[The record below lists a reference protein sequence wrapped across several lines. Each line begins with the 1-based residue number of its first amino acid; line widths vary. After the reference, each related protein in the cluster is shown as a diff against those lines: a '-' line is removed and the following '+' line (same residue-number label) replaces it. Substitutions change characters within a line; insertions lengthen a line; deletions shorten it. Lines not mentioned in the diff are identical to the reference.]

1 MSATPIRPADDDAC
15 LPGPVTDGHASA
27 RGLVPAHAGRARVWQ
42 GVRRVLAVRLDN
54 LGDVLMTSPA
64 LAALRESLPHA
75 HITLLATPS
84 GAAAAA
90 HLPMVDAAWSCRVPW
105 MPMATAADRSGEAA
119 LVERLAAG
127 AFDGAVIFT
136 VCTQSALPAALLCR
150 MAGIPLRL
158 AHCRENPY
166 GLLSDWVPDPDRVE
180 PGLSPAQQRHA
191 ARHEVAR
198 QLALVGAVGLRTH
211 DERLRFMLAGA
222 ERQRAAGQLRAV
234 GVPATLPYVV
244 LHPGASAA
252 SRRWPAADFG
262 VVARTLAASGTAAVF
277 CGGADEAALID
288 EALRAAE
295 PAVPWAAPV
304 VSLAGA
310 QTLGELAATIEG
322 ADVLVANNS
331 APAHLAAALGTPV
344 VCLYAQ
350 TNPQHTPWR
359 VRRRVLSHDVPCRWC
374 LRSVCPQGHHD
385 CLKQVR
391 PEQVVAAVF
400 ELNCHPVAES
410 PAGVRA

>member
-1 MSATPIRPADDDAC
+1 MSAAPIQLAA
-15 LPGPVTDGHASA
+15 A
-27 RGLVPAHAGRARVWQ
+27 RGPVPAHAERARVWQ

-64 LAALRESLPHA
+64 LAALRDSLPNA

-90 HLPMVDAAWSCRVPW
+90 HLPMVDAVWSCRVPW
-105 MPMATAADRSGEAA
+105 MPTASAAERGSEAA

-127 AFDGAVIFT
+127 AFDAAVIFT

-150 MAGIPLRL
+150 MAGIALRL

-191 ARHEVAR
+191 ARHEVQR
-198 QLALVGAVGLRTH
+198 QLALVGAVGLHTN
-211 DERLRFMLAGA
+211 DERLRFVLAGA
-222 ERQRAAGQLRAV
+222 ERRRAAEQLRGA
-234 GVPATLPYVV
+234 GVPAALPYVV

-252 SRRWPAADFG
+252 SRRWPPAGFG
-262 VVARTLAASGTAAVF
+262 AVARTLAASGIAAVF
-277 CGGADEAALID
+277 CGGAEENVLID

-359 VRRRVLSHDVPCRWC
+359 VRQRVLTHDVPCRWC
-374 LRSVCPQGHHD
+374 LRSVCPQLHHD
-385 CLKQVR
+385 CLQRIR
-391 PEQVVAAVF
+391 PEQVASAAF
-400 ELNCHPVAES
+400 ELMSSQPLAQSRPE
-410 PAGVRA
+410 VRA